1 MATADL
7 RDRSIGELVGRLSEQ
22 AASLARLEVRLARA
36 EMVQKG
42 SLAGRGAAFVGGAA
56 VIALGAFGAL
66 TATLIMILSEWMDGW
81 LAGLIVTIVY
91 ALIAA
96 VLAQTGRRR
105 IAEATP
111 PVPEQTIDTLKEDV
125 QWAKTRM

>member
-42 SLAGRGAAFVGGAA
+42 RLAGRGAAFVGGAA